1 MINQKAISAK
11 IDLHIYQELEDEA
24 KIYWKSR
31 NRIINDAIHMYCE
44 ARKLQR
50 IMRDKGRG
58 IDYARTTAAQFLKDY
73 VAPDAHVYVDMIDL

>member
-24 KIYWKSR
+24 KIYWKIR

-58 IDYARTTAAQFLKDY
+58 SDYARTTAAQFLKDY
-73 VAPDAHVYVDMIDL
+73 VAPEAHVYVDMIDL

>member
-11 IDLHIYQELEDEA
+11 IDLHIFQELDDEA

-44 ARKLQR
+44 SRKLQR
-50 IMRDKGRG
+50 IIRDKGRG
-58 IDYARTTAAQFLKDY
+58 SDYARTAAAQFLKNY
-73 VAPDAHVYVDMIDL
+73 VAPEAHVYVDMIDF